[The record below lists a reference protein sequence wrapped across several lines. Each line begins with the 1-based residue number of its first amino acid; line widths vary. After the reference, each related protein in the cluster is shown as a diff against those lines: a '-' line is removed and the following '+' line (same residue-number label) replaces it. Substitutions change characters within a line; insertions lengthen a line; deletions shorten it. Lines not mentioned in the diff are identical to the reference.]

1 MISPS
6 AVQSSADHFQQ
17 GLDAYQSEVQGLT
30 GFWEGNSYN
39 QFQSHAEAFISEYSS
54 ITSQMN
60 HFAQACA
67 KYFEYMSEKA
77 NYEAAMAAAEDNANK
92 AASGARNA
100 NELSSYARSQ
110 AEDAERYKA
119 NMERLK
125 AEILSLLSSV
135 SSVQLHAES
144 ISNLAPSSAML
155 ASSVSGAPT
164 QVAMDALSWAKMIA
178 DDNRYGYVSGGM
190 GASQGGYD
198 CTQFVHAA
206 YKAAGIDLPDH
217 DYVNQANI
225 ADYYTG
231 QNITGNM
238 SQNHNWK
245 NLANKGFIW
254 VPGPVDP
261 SVLQPGDIVVNTRK
275 HAEIY
280 YGNGQLIG
288 AHSNKDG
295 RAGDSG
301 GNEISVGNFYN
312 NNWDGYLRYVGQ
324 NAVGGV
330 TNV

>member
-67 KYFEYMSEKA
+67 KYFEYMAEKA

-135 SSVQLHAES
+135 SSVQLHADP
-144 ISNLAPSSAML
+144 IH
-155 ASSVSGAPT
+155 SVSGHFNLLGFT
-164 QVAMDALSWAKMIA
+164 VNENLKVSSIS
-178 DDNRYGYVSGGM
+178 GYVFPFANGVKAPVTSQVGLRNRPTA
-190 GASQGGYD
+190 GASTNHKGTDFGVPVGTEIHSLSSGTVLNTGATQGYG
-198 CTQFVHAA
+198 QWVRVQ
-206 YKAAGIDLPDH
+206 H
-217 DYVNQANI
+217 DDGNI
-225 ADYYTG
+225 AIYG
-231 QNITGNM
+231 HL
-238 SQNHNWK
+238 SQ
-245 NLANKGFIW
+245 
-254 VPGPVDP
+254 
-261 SVLQPGDIVVNTRK
+261 S
-275 HAEIY
+275 
-280 YGNGQLIG
+280 
-288 AHSNKDG
+288 
-295 RAGDSG
+295 
-301 GNEISVGNFYN
+301 NFYN
-312 NNWDGYLRYVGQ
+312 PGDRVNAGDVIALSGNTGVSTGPHLHLQIETPDGGILDSQ
-324 NAVGGV
+324 QIMADCF
-330 TNV
+330 T